1 MSIEC
6 HDTPSR
12 PLSCFHSDTTDSLKM
27 QYAST
32 IAILVIVPLMLLF
45 VIVMLTYDC
54 HVKRSKRKAAQ
65 RSLHMAQAGL
75 NPGGNYQPDL
85 EAGTGGLRP
94 LRLATLPRESAT
106 VARPS
111 PVAQGVR
118 VPGDMLQIP
127 PATKPATKRV
137 LQLRAQLR

>member
-1 MSIEC
+1 MSTVFHHI
-6 HDTPSR
+6 PSR
-12 PLSCFHSDTTDSLKM
+12 PLFVSALARLTLLKM

-32 IAILVIVPLMLLF
+32 IAILVIAPFMLLF
-45 VIVMLTYDC
+45 VIAMVAYDL

-75 NPGGNYQPDL
+75 NPGNYQPDL

-94 LRLATLPRESAT
+94 LHLATLPRESAT

-111 PVAQGVR
+111 PVTQGAR
-118 VPGDMLQIP
+118 VPGDTLQVP

-137 LQLRAQLR
+137 MQLRAQLR